1 MLEIEGAIY
10 VTDSDGKV
18 TELLNN
24 QWTQASGDWYY
35 VKNEKLLRY
44 CVEKI
49 NGSYYGFDSKGKRYT
64 NTLFSIESNTYR
76 AKSDGSLYVNEW
88 YRNEEGTYYYYDE
101 NGHNI
106 RNKVQKIG
114 DSYYGFDLNGKM
126 YADTTFSDESGV
138 YYRAKS
144 DGSLYMN
151 EWYYNYTYKCWMY
164 YGSGRTYYTD
174 GIYEINNTLYYFDKF
189 GSMVTSG
196 VYTLNDEKYVAQ
208 KMEALQKCQ
217 KMAGF

>member
-1 MLEIEGAIY
+1 M
-10 VTDSDGKV
+10 

-64 NTLFSIESNTYR
+64 NTLFSIESNT
-76 AKSDGSLYVNEW
+76 
-88 YRNEEGTYYYYDE
+88 
-101 NGHNI
+101 
-106 RNKVQKIG
+106 
-114 DSYYGFDLNGKM
+114 
-126 YADTTFSDESGV
+126 
-138 YYRAKS
+138 YRAKS

-208 KMEALQKCQ
+208 KDGSLT
-217 KMAGF
+217 KMPENGWFLNEGKYYYIKDGEIVKKKILEINGAYYAFKANGVMVDASDNKYEGNEFYFTDESGNYIYCRAKEDWDCCSVSLA

>member
-1 MLEIEGAIY
+1 
-10 VTDSDGKV
+10 
-18 TELLNN
+18 
-24 QWTQASGDWYY
+24 
-35 VKNEKLLRY
+35 
-44 CVEKI
+44 
-49 NGSYYGFDSKGKRYT
+49 
-64 NTLFSIESNTYR
+64 
-76 AKSDGSLYVNEW
+76 
-88 YRNEEGTYYYYDE
+88 
-101 NGHNI
+101 
-106 RNKVQKIG
+106 
-114 DSYYGFDLNGKM
+114 M

-208 KMEALQKCQ
+208 KDGSLTKNARKWLVFKRRKILLYKRWRNRKEKNIGNKWCVLRI
-217 KMAGF
+217 